1 MAMGSSNV
9 GVGVSY
15 ILLVLIMVGFVRSD
29 MAKDRGECA
38 EQLIGL
44 ATCLPYV
51 GGDAKAPTLDCC
63 TGLKQVLNKSRKC
76 LCILIKDRNDPA
88 LGIKINA
95 TLALGLPTSCH
106 APSNVSECPTLL
118 HLDPNSPDAQ
128 VFLQYANSTKGSTP
142 VATGN
147 PTSTASSTTHENS
160 DGGREKR
167 WVGVKMV
174 VRRLELRSSTD
185 EEIDQLNAQLEDNWK
200 ELLIEMDESS
210 FCRCHSSPWLPCGGV
225 CTNMES

>member
-15 ILLVLIMVGFVRSD
+15 ILLMLIMVGFVRSD
-29 MAKDRGECA
+29 MVKDREECA

-51 GGDAKAPTLDCC
+51 GGDAKAPTLHCC
-63 TGLKQVLNKSRKC
+63 TGLKQVLNKSRKY
-76 LCILIKDRNDPA
+76 LCILVKDRTDPA
-88 LGIKINA
+88 LGLKINA

-128 VFLQYANSTKGSTP
+128 VFLQFANSTKGSTTIP

-147 PTSTASSTTHENS
+147 STSSTSTASSTTHES
-160 DGGREKR
+160 DQK
-167 WVGVKMV
+167 KKKYY
-174 VRRLELRSSTD
+174 S
-185 EEIDQLNAQLEDNWK
+185 
-200 ELLIEMDESS
+200 
-210 FCRCHSSPWLPCGGV
+210 
-225 CTNMES
+225 